1 MGSDAMTQIDNEAA
15 RESVLEIQVT
25 ASLHGHDLGP
35 FEPLEDRSGWQAT
48 CRQCG
53 GTAYVRQDGLQYSLL
68 GDVCDKNATTGQ

>member
-1 MGSDAMTQIDNEAA
+1 MTQIDNEAA
-15 RESVLEIQVT
+15 RESILGIQVT

-35 FEPLEDRSGWQAT
+35 FEPLEDGRGWQAT

-68 GDVCDKNATTGQ
+68 GETCVQDA